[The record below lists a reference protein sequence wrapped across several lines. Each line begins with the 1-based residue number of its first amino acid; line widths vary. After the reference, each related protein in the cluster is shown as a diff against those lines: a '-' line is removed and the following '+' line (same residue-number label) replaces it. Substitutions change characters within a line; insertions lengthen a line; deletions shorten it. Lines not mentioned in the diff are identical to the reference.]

1 MVPESVINV
10 AKKCG
15 TTQLGEKHSWRANE
29 TRSQSRCPIIFSF
42 MDGLVG
48 AGAAVCAFCFELQ
61 GRR

>member
-1 MVPESVINV
+1 MGDNTTR
-10 AKKCG
+10 KK
-15 TTQLGEKHSWRANE
+15 TLLSANE

-48 AGAAVCAFCFELQ
+48 AGAAVCAFCFEWQ